1 MRTPRQLAIHL
12 CLASVLASAV
22 PVSSALATEP
32 SQITFEAHAYDR
44 SILHISLRG
53 ELYAT
58 LHACIWNAG
67 KYPNRADYEIEFPVE
82 ADYDLSVLYTA
93 AEYSL

>member
-1 MRTPRQLAIHL
+1 MPCFRIGERCTGQLRTGDGTFANHL
-12 CLASVLASAV
+12 RG
-22 PVSSALATEP
+22 
-32 SQITFEAHAYDR
+32 HAYDR

-82 ADYDLSVLYTA
+82 ADYELSVLYTA